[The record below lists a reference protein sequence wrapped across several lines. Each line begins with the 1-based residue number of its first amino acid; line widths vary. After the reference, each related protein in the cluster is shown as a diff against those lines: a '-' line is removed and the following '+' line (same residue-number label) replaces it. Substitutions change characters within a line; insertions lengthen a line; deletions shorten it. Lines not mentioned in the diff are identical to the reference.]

1 MIIPIDICASNRLMK
16 VSFVVFEPIAASE
29 VFEVL
34 EATSSLLFVDTLD
47 EEEEVAI
54 DDDEKN
60 PEEIMKESLSEV
72 SKYLRMRGG

>member
-1 MIIPIDICASNRLMK
+1 MK
-16 VSFVVFEPIAASE
+16 VSFVVFEPMAASE

-60 PEEIMKESLSEV
+60 PEEIMKELLSEV